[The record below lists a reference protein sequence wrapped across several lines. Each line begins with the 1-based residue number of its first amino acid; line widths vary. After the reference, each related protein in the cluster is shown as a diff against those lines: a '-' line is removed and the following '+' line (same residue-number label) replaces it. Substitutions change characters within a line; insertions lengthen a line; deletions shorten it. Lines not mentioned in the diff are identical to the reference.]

1 MKFFLLKIIVFFIIN
16 FNLLVAK
23 EVEFLKS
30 NNNSLSYVEDLD
42 AKAYILGDK
51 SGDIFLSSNEEKKY
65 PLASLTKIMTLLITF
80 DAINLGY
87 IRENDVIEMDKESN
101 SLRGSRINIKTGTKI
116 AIKDLIKATAI
127 YSANNAAYA
136 LAKYIGEGNV
146 EEFVKMMN
154 RKAEILDL
162 ENELEYH
169 TPTGLPPYMT
179 GKKVDLGTPK
189 GVYELSKEALKYSNY
204 IEIASQKNADIL
216 NGKIKFKNRNKLLG
230 EEGIY
235 GIKTGHHD
243 LVGYNISIASKKD
256 NMNIIYVVIGSPDET
271 TRDKKVKEDIN
282 KFYNKFNYK
291 ELLNKEI
298 PIKVLKV
305 TGGVEKYLEA
315 YPDKDINKIYDRTEK
330 IKLSLKIKETLK
342 APIKKGDKIGS
353 FKLYV
358 GEKEKIEGKV
368 ISKSSIDKIK

>member
-1 MKFFLLKIIVFFIIN
+1 MIN
-16 FNLLVAK
+16 FNLLMAK
-23 EVEFLKS
+23 EVEILK
-30 NNNSLSYVEDLD
+30 NNNSSLSYKEELD

-51 SGDIFLSSNEEKKY
+51 SGDIFISENEETKY

-80 DAINLGY
+80 DAINIGY
-87 IRENDVIEMDKESN
+87 IKENDVIEMDKESN
-101 SLRGSRINIKTGTKI
+101 SLGGSRINIKTGTKI
-116 AIKDLIKATAI
+116 TVEDLVKATAI

-136 LAKYIGEGNV
+136 LAKYIGGGNV

-179 GKKVDLGTPK
+179 GERIDLGTPK
-189 GVYELSKEALKYSNY
+189 GIYELSKEALKYSDY
-204 IEIASQKNADIL
+204 IKIASQKNANIL
-216 NGKIKFKNRNKLLG
+216 NGKIKFENRNKLLG

-235 GIKTGHHD
+235 GIKTGYHD

-256 NMNIIYVVIGSPDET
+256 NMDIIYVVIGSPDEI
-271 TRDKKVKEDIN
+271 TRDKKAKEDIN
-282 KFYNKFNYK
+282 KFYNRFNYK

-305 TGGVEKYLEA
+305 EGGVERYLEV
-315 YPDKDINKIYDRTEK
+315 YPDRDVNKIYDKTEK
-330 IKLSLKIKETLK
+330 IKLSLKLKETLK
-342 APIKKGDKIGS
+342 APINKGDKIGS

-358 GEKEKIEGKV
+358 GEKEKIEGDV